1 MKYKIPSP
9 QQRAKAWVHTV
20 GRGAAWP
27 PSVVNAS
34 VVESHIAVLETEKDA
49 LIAKCERLQHEM
61 DQMRGYAIK
70 GHSNSPTME
79 TRVALLE
86 KAVGLLAQQSALVG
100 AITYGSNL

>member
-9 QQRAKAWVHTV
+9 RDRAKSWVHNV
-20 GRGAAWP
+20 GRGAWP
-27 PSVVNAS
+27 PSVINAS
-34 VVESHIAVLETEKDA
+34 VVESHVAALETEKDA

-70 GHSNSPTME
+70 GPSNSPTME